1 MIDIITSIKK
11 RIAWI
16 EKEEGNLTE
25 AELLSIEGR
34 LKTVDGELARFIMVH
49 KAVNRYPT
57 IKKEATR

>member
-16 EKEEGNLTE
+16 EGEEDNLTE
-25 AELLSIEGR
+25 GELLNMEDR

-49 KAVNRYPT
+49 KAVNRYQ
-57 IKKEATR
+57 

>member
-16 EKEEGNLTE
+16 EEEEDNLTE
-25 AELLSIEGR
+25 GELLNMKGR

-49 KAVNRYPT
+49 KAVNRYPI
-57 IKKEATR
+57 IKKEA